1 MGIVLAF
8 FGNGASIRANE
19 YLKPLS
25 RPLLLFYRNGNFR
38 HAHIDSFILWLERDM
53 EIDSTVIKPE
63 AVICYYKP
71 FEEMKRECRVIEI
84 PYEGLAVRFP
94 AKDRRAI

>member
-1 MGIVLAF
+1 GLNLGIVLAF

-38 HAHIDSFILWLERDM
+38 HAHIDSFVLWLERDM
-53 EIDSTVIKPE
+53 EIDSTVINDS
-63 AVICYYKP
+63 ATFYCSRDQLVGIS
-71 FEEMKRECRVIEI
+71 I
-84 PYEGLAVRFP
+84 PR
-94 AKDRRAI
+94 